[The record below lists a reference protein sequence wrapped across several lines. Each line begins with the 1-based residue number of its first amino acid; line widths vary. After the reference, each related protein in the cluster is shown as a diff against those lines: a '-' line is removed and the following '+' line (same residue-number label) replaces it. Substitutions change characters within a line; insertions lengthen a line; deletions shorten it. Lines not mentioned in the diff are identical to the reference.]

1 MGIKNLIIGLLAVMC
16 MFTSCDNKTKKPA
29 PEVPEVKVMGYRP
42 AEIRL
47 TDDFERVI
55 SLDTNVGDVYIFGQ
69 LKSGGYSGY
78 TTDSTFSEYESFS
91 FIPQENET
99 VITSAILPFGKKA
112 VLTYLDGK
120 NLLYVYGKDGLLITE
135 VNLGTITDSPDV
147 KVNILPYGRTNY
159 IINVDNKRLIL
170 ANSIGIVSDIQ
181 TDGDITG
188 FSRGANS
195 TVKCFIK
202 DSNSEYIADI
212 DIDSA
217 TLTDK
222 KQIVTDS
229 VAYASC
235 MSEKYSCISVTD
247 GGIYGISD
255 NTVKKITDFANM
267 SFKPSEVSDIVE
279 TSDGNYAVNVG
290 GTVYFITENNI
301 KEVSAEKIIWVGKY
315 QYGGSDLDRYM
326 KSFNESQ
333 DEYEIRYRTYKGY
346 NSDALYTDVISG
358 NAPDIIPFDSGTPL
372 ASYGKK
378 DGLFTDLYQFLD
390 DDPDLSRDD
399 FLPNILNGLERD
411 GKLYQIGS
419 EFTLSTIT
427 AGKDDGIPENWT
439 LDDMIR
445 IYENPPENKSLFPL
459 IKMDSIRLHLFN
471 TYFDESMYID
481 YNNAECHFDSP
492 DFIRA
497 IEFFQN
503 NKIGRTFAEYNKL
516 SHQELVMIPEEEIGK
531 SSILSSY
538 PTTIYN
544 AESLFDNARLND
556 AEVWAGYVSD
566 GTKSGTH
573 IKMDIMYGISAT
585 SPYKDGA
592 WEFLKTIFSDYS
604 STFIGDNGIT
614 HHYLMCFPVIE
625 KYFDESIEVFSRDNV
640 YVDYETGKTVIE
652 KRKNIAG
659 DKELENFTPEEVQ
672 YYKDKIKSASVV
684 PDDYNISTIVYE
696 ELEDYFENDGDAQ
709 KTAETIQEKVT
720 EYLNERYN

>member
-1 MGIKNLIIGLLAVMC
+1 MKIKKLIVGMLAVMC
-16 MFTSCDNKTKKPA
+16 AFTSCENKTKKPA
-29 PEVPEVKVMGYRP
+29 PEVPEVEVMGYRP

-47 TDDFERVI
+47 TDDFEKVI

-78 TTDSTFSEYESFS
+78 TTDSSFNEYESFS
-91 FIPQENET
+91 FISQENES
-99 VITSAILPFGKKA
+99 VITSALLPFGQKA
-112 VLTYLDGK
+112 VLTSLDGK
-120 NLLYVYGKDGLLITE
+120 NFLDVYGKDGLQQKSID
-135 VNLGTITDSPDV
+135 LG
-147 KVNILPYGRTNY
+147 NISGNDFTVLPYGRNNY

-170 ANSIGIVSDIQ
+170 ADGTGIVSDIQ

-188 FSRGANS
+188 FSRGEDNTVNCLLRDGAS
-195 TVKCFIK
+195 TFI
-202 DSNSEYIADI
+202 AGI

-222 KQIVTDS
+222 KKIVMDS
-229 VAYASC
+229 ASYASC
-235 MSEKYSCISVTD
+235 MSGKYSCISVTD

-255 NTVKKITDFANM
+255 NTVKKITDFTNM

-279 TSDGNYAVNVG
+279 TSDGNYAVNVN
-290 GTVYFITENNI
+290 GTVYFITEDDI
-301 KEVSAEKIIWVGKY
+301 KEVSAKNIVWVGAY
-315 QYGGSDLDRYM
+315 QYGGSRLERYM
-326 KSFNESQ
+326 NLFNESQ
-333 DEYEIRYRTYKGY
+333 DEYEIKYRTYKGY
-346 NSDALYTDVISG
+346 GSDALYTDVISG

-372 ASYGKK
+372 ASYGKYE
-378 DGLFTDLYQFLD
+378 GLFTDLYQFLD
-390 DDPDLSRDD
+390 NDPDLSRDD
-399 FLPNILNGLERD
+399 FLPNILTGLESD

-427 AGKDDGIPENWT
+427 ASKDDGIPENWT

-445 IYENPPENKSLFPL
+445 LYENPPENKSLFPL

-497 IEFFQN
+497 LEFFQN
-503 NKIGRTFAEYNKL
+503 NKIGLTFAEYDKL
-516 SHQELVMIPEEEIGK
+516 SHQELVMIPEEEIGIT
-531 SSILSSY
+531 SILSPYS
-538 PTTIYN
+538 TSIHD
-544 AESLFDNARLND
+544 AESLFKNARQND
-556 AEVWAGYVSD
+556 AEVWAGYVGD

-573 IKMDIMYGISAT
+573 IDMDIMYGISAT
-585 SPYKDGA
+585 SPHKDGA
-592 WEFLKTIFSDYS
+592 WEFLKTIFSDYR
-604 STFIGDNGIT
+604 STFKENGGT
-614 HHYLMCFPVIE
+614 YMYAVDFPVIE
-625 KYFDESIEVFSRDNV
+625 KDFDESIEVFSRDNV

-652 KRKNIAG
+652 KRKHF
-659 DKELENFTPEEVQ
+659 DEELENFTPEEVQ

-696 ELEDYFENDGDAQ
+696 ELEDYFENDGDAH
-709 KTAETIQEKVT
+709 KTAETIQEKVS